1 MVKLVTLL
9 NLFVIRLFSAFIV
22 NICSFVVLQ
31 VGVGC
36 FILKTD
42 GMHDAVSPSDSI
54 CSVQIVGLRSAS
66 ISAIDFSKLPIFEI
80 YTVDFSGEILPGVK
94 LVMK

>member
-1 MVKLVTLL
+1 MKLVTLL

-36 FILKTD
+36 FILKIN
-42 GMHDAVSPSDSI
+42 GMHDAVRRLTRSAR
-54 CSVQIVGLRSAS
+54 CRIVGLRSAS

>member
-1 MVKLVTLL
+1 MFYFENK
-9 NLFVIRLFSAFIV
+9 R
-22 NICSFVVLQ
+22 
-31 VGVGC
+31 
-36 FILKTD
+36 
-42 GMHDAVSPSDSI
+42 DARCCSPSDSI

>member
-1 MVKLVTLL
+1 
-9 NLFVIRLFSAFIV
+9 
-22 NICSFVVLQ
+22 
-31 VGVGC
+31 
-36 FILKTD
+36 
-42 GMHDAVSPSDSI
+42 MHDAVSPSDSI